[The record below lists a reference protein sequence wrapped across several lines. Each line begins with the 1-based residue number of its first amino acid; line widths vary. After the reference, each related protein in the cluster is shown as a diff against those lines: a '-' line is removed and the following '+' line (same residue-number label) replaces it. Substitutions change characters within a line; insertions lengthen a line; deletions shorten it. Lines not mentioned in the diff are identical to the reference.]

1 QYCRIHEVVRFD
13 VPESCHICFLHR
25 GFEDTAPSESS
36 TLSSATP
43 KKQVAPDDNCQNK
56 TTKERDN
63 MDRMPKKTHEGV
75 ISIFSFQHDENI
87 SDYDDLEEDHED
99 EYDHETRGFM
109 KDHCLRAG
117 EARYAI
123 KRIRS
128 DLKGNDIID
137 AAIDLAREAQFLAG
151 LSHPSII
158 KIRGTCGVAGHPK
171 FGIILDRLYETLET
185 KMQIWKEEVK
195 QSQGF
200 MRMFGKDKVALKK
213 NWTDRL
219 LSAYDIAHAMNY
231 LHSRG
236 VLHRDLKPANIG
248 FDIRGDIKIFDLG
261 LAKELKPSQR
271 VGIDQYH
278 TSGIA
283 GTRRY
288 MAPEVAQVIPYGF
301 SADVYSYGILVWE
314 MMTLKPAFYNFTRA
328 RHFKEV
334 IVEGKRPKIPR
345 SWPYVERNL
354 LERCWAPR
362 PSDRPTFQAVC
373 QLIKF
378 GLPDESFDST
388 RSADLALRSLRSTG
402 RLVEPIELRDVL
414 SGAMRTRCEPATHL
428 NTTEKQMHGEKS
440 IE

>member
-1 QYCRIHEVVRFD
+1 
-13 VPESCHICFLHR
+13 
-25 GFEDTAPSESS
+25 
-36 TLSSATP
+36 
-43 KKQVAPDDNCQNK
+43 
-56 TTKERDN
+56 
-63 MDRMPKKTHEGV
+63 
-75 ISIFSFQHDENI
+75 
-87 SDYDDLEEDHED
+87 
-99 EYDHETRGFM
+99 
-109 KDHCLRAG
+109 
-117 EARYAI
+117 
-123 KRIRS
+123 
-128 DLKGNDIID
+128 
-137 AAIDLAREAQFLAG
+137 
-151 LSHPSII
+151 
-158 KIRGTCGVAGHPK
+158 
-171 FGIILDRLYETLET
+171 
-185 KMQIWKEEVK
+185 
-195 QSQGF
+195 
-200 MRMFGKDKVALKK
+200 
-213 NWTDRL
+213 
-219 LSAYDIAHAMNY
+219 
-231 LHSRG
+231 
-236 VLHRDLKPANIG
+236 
-248 FDIRGDIKIFDLG
+248 
-261 LAKELKPSQR
+261 
-271 VGIDQYH
+271 
-278 TSGIA
+278 
-283 GTRRY
+283 

-414 SGAMRTRCEPATHL
+414 SAAMRTRCEPATHL